1 MKITDSVGTGSKP
14 DLKTRFMK
22 IFKKNTQLCTR
33 TFRNKFLSQRILIFA
48 ELEIKTVLS

>member
-22 IFKKNTQLCTR
+22 ILKKHAIMYLD
-33 TFRNKFLSQRILIFA
+33 FSQQIFVSA
-48 ELEIKTVLS
+48 HTNFC